1 MNKDLKFYVL
11 EDDYNI
17 FSGTSWPSYNDYIN
31 GMRVELPEIQ
41 KEIDKFTENQVKLG
55 IKGKF
60 LLNVEYTTKYQPE
73 QDNDL
78 DYKQK
83 SFNLPSIKTG
93 ITNTCN
99 VPWNVVAV
107 DVKGRVFICN
117 CDGHVPFPVG
127 HVLDFETF
135 SDIFTSAPAQKIQ
148 QAVKNKT
155 FEYCAVDFCGIRGS
169 SLTYPSDQIKVN
181 VTFDISCNIQCPS
194 CRERK
199 IFVNDPVMINS
210 KLELGDRIEQWI
222 RTTDKN
228 VLVEFAGGEPLA
240 SLVYSKMFDNYS
252 QIDNVK
258 FLLRTNG
265 LLIRNNVDLITKLKD
280 RLNFSISIDAASKD
294 TYEQKTRL
302 GGKWEHLIEGLE
314 IVKNLEIP
322 ATNCTF
328 VIQKNNLHEVLPFV
342 NFCQKYNLTP
352 SFTVLQDWGTWHDYR
367 EHCVHFSDSELYNDF
382 KIAIKELK
390 KLNVDV
396 SQIIHWIH
404 E

>member
-1 MNKDLKFYVL
+1 MSKDLRFYVL
-11 EDDYNI
+11 EIDYNV
-17 FSGTSWPSYNDYIN
+17 FAGANWPSYNEYVN
-31 GMRVELPEIQ
+31 GLKSPVPEVQ
-41 KEIDKFTENQVKLG
+41 QEIEEFTEKQIKLG

-60 LLNVEYTTKYQPE
+60 LLNTEYTTKYQPE

-78 DYKQK
+78 EYKQK

-127 HVLDFETF
+127 HVLDFNTF
-135 SDIFTSAPAQKIQ
+135 EDVFNSIEAQKIQ

-199 IFVNDPVMINS
+199 IFVNDPEMIRS
-210 KLELGDRIEQWI
+210 KLELGDRVAQWI
-222 RTTDKN
+222 KQTNKN
-228 VLVEFAGGEPLA
+228 VVVEFAGGEPLA
-240 SLVYSKMFDNYS
+240 SLVYSKLFGQYAEFSN
-252 QIDNVK
+252 IEFILK
-258 FLLRTNG
+258 TNG
-265 LLIRNNVDLITKLKD
+265 LLIRNNIDLIKSLQS
-280 RLNFSISIDAASKD
+280 RVSFSISVDAASKD
-294 TYEQKTRL
+294 TYEQKTRV
-302 GGKWEHLIEGLE
+302 GGKWEHLLEGLT
-314 IVKNLEIP
+314 IIKKLGLVAQGN
-322 ATNCTF
+322 F
-328 VIQKNNLHEVLPFV
+328 VIQKSNLHEVLSFV
-342 NFCQKYNLTP
+342 KLCQQYNLTP
-352 SFTVLQDWGTWHDYR
+352 SFLMLQDWGTWHNYR
-367 EHCVHFSDSELYNDF
+367 EHCVHFPDSELYSEF
-382 KIAIKELK
+382 KNVVTELK
-390 KLNVDV
+390 TMNVDV
-396 SQIIHWIH
+396 SEIIHWI